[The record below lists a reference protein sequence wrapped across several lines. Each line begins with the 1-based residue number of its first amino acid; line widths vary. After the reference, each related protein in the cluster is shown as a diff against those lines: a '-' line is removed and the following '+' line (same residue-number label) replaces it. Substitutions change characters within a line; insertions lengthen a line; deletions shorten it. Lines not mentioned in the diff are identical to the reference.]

1 MTGIGFRL
9 RRSPEKVDSIAE
21 KSLAAQTREASF
33 CQQHLPAVRR
43 GPPPERGSR
52 IPHSI
57 RLARFEVNGNGCLK

>member
-9 RRSPEKVDSIAE
+9 RRLPEKVDLIAE

-43 GPPPERGSR
+43 CLPRSTAVAFLTFDLLDSR
-52 IPHSI
+52 S
-57 RLARFEVNGNGCLK
+57 RAMVA